1 MKRSRS
7 QRRIELDTPIINRM
21 VDIKKDHPNW
31 GYRRVWAYIRYRDG
45 VIVGKNRIYRLMS
58 EANKLVPHNDKIK
71 ASRTAS
77 RSKPVAKV

>member
-31 GYRRVWAYIRYRDG
+31 SSAQ
-45 VIVGKNRIYRLMS
+45 LF
-58 EANKLVPHNDKIK
+58 L
-71 ASRTAS
+71 
-77 RSKPVAKV
+77 